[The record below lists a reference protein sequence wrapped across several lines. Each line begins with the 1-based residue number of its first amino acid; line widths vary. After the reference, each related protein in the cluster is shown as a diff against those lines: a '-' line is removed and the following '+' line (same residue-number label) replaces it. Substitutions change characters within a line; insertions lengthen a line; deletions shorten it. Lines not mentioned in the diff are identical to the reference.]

1 MCSNFTDNGIRLAA
15 NIKPFL
21 LETHPLFASA
31 AAAGVLVTDGSATK
45 QPFRSTFWA
54 GGAFSVGY
62 GAFIDFSS
70 EAGFDFWV
78 EQLRTNVL
86 AYGIQVP
93 WNDNNEFRM
102 HDDAVLAGFGAPLRA
117 SLARPLQTLLMAM
130 ASRDACLRARP
141 GQRPYVLT
149 RSACVGVQRHCQS
162 WSGDNM
168 TSFHTLLHNLP
179 MGTGMA
185 LSGLGNTGH
194 DVGGF
199 YGPLP
204 GRELW
209 LRWIASQV
217 FMPRFTIHSFN
228 TDGTVTSPWCHED
241 AIGDVRHM
249 LRFRRRLRPTL
260 YSAMWRSSRDGT
272 PPIRPLVFDFA
283 ADERCRTES
292 SLYMLGDSIL
302 VVSAVREG
310 ATSVD
315 VTLPATSRWCEWH
328 SGEWFDGGAHLKLPA
343 PLGRCLFFV
352 RAGGAVALCDGAND
366 AAVRVVL
373 AVPPAPSDGSDAQSL
388 WPDEQARAT
397 SLIFDDGESLAYR
410 DGAFAQLDVSAV
422 RDGNAVA
429 VRVTVVHDGFARPQ
443 SVPVALLGA
452 DDEVHLA
459 AGGLRQLEAGDDDNS
474 AHVPKRLVWFDVPV
488 HK

>member
-1 MCSNFTDNGIRLAA
+1 LGQQLCS
-15 NIKPFL
+15 
-21 LETHPLFASA
+21 
-31 AAAGVLVTDGSATK
+31 
-45 QPFRSTFWA
+45 
-54 GGAFSVGY
+54 
-62 GAFIDFSS
+62 
-70 EAGFDFWV
+70 
-78 EQLRTNVL
+78 NVL

-260 YSAMWRSSRDGT
+260 YAALWRSSRDGT
-272 PPIRPLVFDFA
+272 PPIRPLVFEFA

-310 ATSVD
+310 AAAVD

-328 SGEWFDGGAHLKLPA
+328 SGAWLDGGARLELPA
-343 PLGRCLFFV
+343 PLGPLPLLRACRRRC
-352 RAGGAVALCDGAND
+352 GAVRRRPTTPRCASCS
-366 AAVRVVL
+366 RCRRR
-373 AVPPAPSDGSDAQSL
+373 
-388 WPDEQARAT
+388 RAT
-397 SLIFDDGESLAYR
+397 QTRSRCGPTNWRAPPRVIFDDGESLAYR
-410 DGAFAQLDVSAV
+410 KPA
-422 RDGNAVA
+422 
-429 VRVTVVHDGFARPQ
+429 
-443 SVPVALLGA
+443 
-452 DDEVHLA
+452 HLH
-459 AGGLRQLEAGDDDNS
+459 S
-474 AHVPKRLVWFDVPV
+474 ST
-488 HK
+488 